1 MVFVRNGSF
10 FAYKEGYVVLVLGRS
25 LDEPIVINDNIFIK
39 VVKGKSGN
47 FKIAID
53 APKDVKITRGELYPD
68 IDEVKKRWAKG
79 HK

>member
-1 MVFVRNGSF
+1 M
-10 FAYKEGYVVLVLGRS
+10 LVLGRS

-53 APKDVKITRGELYPD
+53 APKDVKITRGEFYPGM
-68 IDEVKKRWAKG
+68 DEVKERWAKG